1 MTTTT
6 IPRLLTYR
14 RVATRD
20 QQTSDTSL
28 DAQKEALT
36 QLAARLGIPI
46 VIDFVEIASGAARGG
61 AQRVAQARL
70 LDAIQPGDVVAV
82 STLDRLARDSTL
94 ALRNVGRILNKGA
107 RFISL
112 AEGEF
117 CSSPDGT
124 PKLATFAALA
134 PKA

>member
-1 MTTTT
+1 MKNTT

-14 RVATRD
+14 RVATLD

-36 QLAARLGIPI
+36 KLAARLGMLL
-46 VIDFVEIASGAARGG
+46 VIDFVEIASGAARGRH
-61 AQRVAQARL
+61 RVEQARL

-82 STLDRLARDSTL
+82 STLDRLARDSIL

-107 RFISL
+107 RFVSL

-117 CSSPDGT
+117 CSSPEGT
-124 PKLATFAALA
+124 PKLAAFAALA
-134 PKA
+134 RKA